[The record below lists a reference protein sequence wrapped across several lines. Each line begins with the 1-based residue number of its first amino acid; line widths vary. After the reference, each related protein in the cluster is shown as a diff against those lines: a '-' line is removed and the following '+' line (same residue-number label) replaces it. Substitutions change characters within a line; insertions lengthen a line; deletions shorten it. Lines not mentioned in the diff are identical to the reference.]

1 MSGVRVSFMRVVES
15 VWVVFTFTPRVD
27 FMLSTVNSLQSTVV
41 LALLVLGGRTSRA
54 SLLSVIS
61 MVSAFIGIGFSLSSI
76 RSCEAVA
83 TGLCVLHEQKIRSK
97 EKVAMSRVFSFMVF
111 VFFFLDMKT

>member
-15 VWVVFTFTPRVD
+15 VWVDFTFIPRVD
-27 FMLSTVNSLQSTVV
+27 FVNAQCIMHNAQSFL

-61 MVSAFIGIGFSLSSI
+61 MVSAFMGIGFSLSSM
-76 RSCEAVA
+76 RSVCTVA
-83 TGLCVLHEQKIRSK
+83 IGFDAPQEHKIRSR
-97 EKVAMSRVFSFMVF
+97 E
-111 VFFFLDMKT
+111 

>member
-1 MSGVRVSFMRVVES
+1 MVFVNAQCIMLNAQSF
-15 VWVVFTFTPRVD
+15 
-27 FMLSTVNSLQSTVV
+27 L

-61 MVSAFIGIGFSLSSI
+61 MVSVFIGIGFSLSSI

-83 TGLCVLHEQKIRSK
+83 TGLCVLHEQKTRNK

-111 VFFFLDMKT
+111 VFF